1 MITYYQQVKR
11 VDSVP
16 TLSINS
22 LHSNHSDRIGI
33 SFAERCF
40 CPPVAALLSEFQCLL
55 TLSHSTTQKFHKQKQ
70 SSSFPLWGKSRR
82 GWGLGLGGRSH
93 YYFGRAVHHE
103 IPHCEILHFVPVFLF
118 GMTTLLFLLPVEN
131 IYENN
136 VISTRRGVGS
146 FAPKELQVTNRIKP
160 ENESTLHYTTLP
172 LRGSWR
178 GLFTQKS
185 YKQKKSASFP
195 LWSLSWSK

>member
-1 MITYYQQVKR
+1 MKLFLLCKNKNNNHYT
-11 VDSVP
+11 
-16 TLSINS
+16 S
-22 LHSNHSDRIGI
+22 L
-33 SFAERCF
+33 
-40 CPPVAALLSEFQCLL
+40 
-55 TLSHSTTQKFHKQKQ
+55 
-70 SSSFPLWGKSRR
+70 PLAGV
-82 GWGLGLGGRSH
+82 GGLGFRGPIPLLFS
-93 YYFGRAVHHE
+93 E
-103 IPHCEILHFVPVFLF
+103 CCSSWIPHCEILHFVPVFLF

-195 LWSLSWSK
+195 LWSLS

>member
-1 MITYYQQVKR
+1 M
-11 VDSVP
+11 
-16 TLSINS
+16 
-22 LHSNHSDRIGI
+22 
-33 SFAERCF
+33 
-40 CPPVAALLSEFQCLL
+40 
-55 TLSHSTTQKFHKQKQ
+55 
-70 SSSFPLWGKSRR
+70 WGKSRR
-82 GWGLGLGGRSH
+82 GWGLGLRGRSH

-103 IPHCEILHFVPVFLF
+103 IPYCEILHFVPVFLF

-195 LWSLSWSK
+195 LWSLSWMKWGGDPNGLGPEFRGLSSPDGYRVREGFANCFVRFHLQGFRC

>member
-1 MITYYQQVKR
+1 MITYYQQVKL
-11 VDSVP
+11 VDRVP

-103 IPHCEILHFVPVFLF
+103 IPYCEILHFVPVFLF

-146 FAPKELQVTNRIKP
+146 FAPKELQVNNRVKP

-172 LRGSWR
+172 PSGELEGAFHPKV
-178 GLFTQKS
+178 L
-185 YKQKKSASFP
+185 
-195 LWSLSWSK
+195 